1 MDIITAIISA
11 FIYLFGNQ
19 IGLYTVFFL
28 NEFGL
33 W

>member
-1 MDIITAIISA
+1 MNIFTAIISG
-11 FIYLFGNQ
+11 FIYRTVNL